1 MDLLNE
7 KEKYF
12 DDADALK
19 QRFDKD
25 KDQLMK
31 QLKTMDAGKGESNPA
46 ALVETVDARIDEKLA
61 QNKPALVLP
70 KPIFEY
76 VIKEKEL
83 DGDDEYWL

>member
-31 QLKTMDAGKGESNPA
+31 QLETMDGQGKQDPA
-46 ALVETVDARIDEKLA
+46 ALIGTVDARIDEKLA

-70 KPIFEY
+70 KPVFEY